1 MELGKR
7 STEER
12 MGAEEQG
19 RELPRGG
26 KGRVSPSRMNSEGE
40 KNDFISEYNNSSSEG
55 REERVGEAEMK

>member
-1 MELGKR
+1 MELSKR

-19 RELPRGG
+19 RELPQGG

-40 KNDFISEYNNSSSEG
+40 KNDFVSEHNNCSGEG

>member
-12 MGAEEQG
+12 MGAEG
-19 RELPRGG
+19 REQLRGG